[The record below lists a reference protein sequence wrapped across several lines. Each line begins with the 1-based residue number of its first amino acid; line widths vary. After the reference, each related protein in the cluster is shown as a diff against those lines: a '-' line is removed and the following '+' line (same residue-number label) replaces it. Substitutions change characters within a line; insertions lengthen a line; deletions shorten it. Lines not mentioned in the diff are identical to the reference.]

1 MSATIDSEAFK
12 RFEST
17 SYSGVAQGYADK
29 TALVSAQSNEQ
40 ILDMAQIT
48 FGSAVLDVACG
59 PGLLSAAA
67 MRRGAS
73 VVGVDF
79 APNMVAI
86 ARSQYPDAEFRE
98 ADAESLPFEDAR
110 FAAVVCSL
118 GILHFPNPEFAVGEV
133 FRVLKS
139 GGRYVFTCWKPPAA
153 NPFMA
158 LILGSIQA
166 HGTLS
171 VDLPAGP
178 PLFRFGDAA
187 ECDGILRQAGFVER
201 NVTECPLIWPAASP
215 AEFLRDIPKSA
226 GRLGPLLALHSLI
239 GRRPHRVS
247 GRATTSSYRSYSALT
262 MRGEQRRC
270 WREATLRKWRS
281 YRP

>member
-1 MSATIDSEAFK
+1 MPAIIGNEAFK

-17 SYSGVAQGYADK
+17 SYSDVAQGYADK
-29 TALVSAQSNEQ
+29 TAHVSAQSNDR
-40 ILDMAQIT
+40 ILDIAEVT
-48 FGSAVLDVACG
+48 SGSAVSDVACG
-59 PGLLSAAA
+59 PGLLAAA
-67 MRRGAS
+67 AVQRGAS
-73 VVGVDF
+73 VIGVDF

-86 ARSQYPDAEFRE
+86 ARVQCPDAEFQE

-110 FAAVVCSL
+110 FDAVVCSL
-118 GILHFPNPEFAVGEV
+118 GILHFPKPETAVGEV

-178 PLFRFGDAA
+178 PLFRFGEPA
-187 ECDGILRQAGFVER
+187 ECDGILRQAGFVQR

-215 AEFLRDIPKSA
+215 EEFLREIPKSA
-226 GRLGPLLALHSLI
+226 GRLGPLLALQAEDQRLAIETAILRAAQAFQTQDGVRIPSAVI
-239 GRRPHRVS
+239 IAS
-247 GRATTSSYRSYSALT
+247 GR
-262 MRGEQRRC
+262 
-270 WREATLRKWRS
+270 K
-281 YRP
+281 P

>member
-1 MSATIDSEAFK
+1 MSATIGNEAFK

-17 SYSGVAQGYADK
+17 SYSDVAQGYADK
-29 TALVSAQSNEQ
+29 TAHVSAQSNDR
-40 ILDMAQIT
+40 ILDIAEVT
-48 FGSAVLDVACG
+48 SGSAVLDVACG
-59 PGLLSAAA
+59 PGLLAAA
-67 MRRGAS
+67 AVQRGAS
-73 VVGVDF
+73 VIGVDF
-79 APNMVAI
+79 APNMVTI
-86 ARSQYPDAEFRE
+86 ARVQCPDAEFQE

-110 FAAVVCSL
+110 FDAVVCSL
-118 GILHFPNPEFAVGEV
+118 GILHFPKPETAVGEV

-178 PLFRFGDAA
+178 PLFRFGETA
-187 ECDGILRQAGFVER
+187 ECDGILRQAGFVQR

-215 AEFLRDIPKSA
+215 EEFLREIPKSA
-226 GRLGPLLALHSLI
+226 GRLGPLLALQAEDQRLAIETAILRAAQAFQTQDGVRIPSAVLI
-239 GRRPHRVS
+239 AS
-247 GRATTSSYRSYSALT
+247 GR
-262 MRGEQRRC
+262 
-270 WREATLRKWRS
+270 K
-281 YRP
+281 P

>member
-1 MSATIDSEAFK
+1 MSATIDSGAFK

-17 SYSGVAQGYADK
+17 SYSDVAQGYADK
-29 TALVSAQSNEQ
+29 TALVSAQSNER
-40 ILDMAQIT
+40 ILDAAQIMS
-48 FGSAVLDVACG
+48 GSAVLDVACG

-67 MRRGAS
+67 VRRSAS

-86 ARSQYPDAEFRE
+86 ARSQCPDAEFRV
-98 ADAESLPFEDAR
+98 ADAESLPFEDAH

-118 GILHFPNPEFAVGEV
+118 GILHFPNPEIAVAEV

-139 GGRYVFTCWKPPAA
+139 GGRYVFTCWTPPAT

-187 ECDGILRQAGFVER
+187 ECDSILRQAGFVAR

-215 AEFLRDIPKSA
+215 EEFLQEIPKSA
-226 GRLGPLLALHSLI
+226 GRLGPLLALQ
-239 GRRPHRVS
+239 
-247 GRATTSSYRSYSALT
+247 A
-262 MRGEQRRC
+262 EDQRRAI
-270 WREATLRKWRS
+270 EMAILRAARAYQTEEGVRIPSGVLIASGQK
-281 YRP
+281 P